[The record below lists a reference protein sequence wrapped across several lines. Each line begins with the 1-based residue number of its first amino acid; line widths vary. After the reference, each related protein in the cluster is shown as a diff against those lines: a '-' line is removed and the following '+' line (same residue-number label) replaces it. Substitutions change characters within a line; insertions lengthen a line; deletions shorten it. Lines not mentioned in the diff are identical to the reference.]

1 MSANLLVDLGN
12 TCQQGVTIAPANG
25 VGSSPASGVMIG
37 TPVDLANANT
47 FCNLQVTGGVSLSGS
62 FRLAVQTSPSLN
74 SGEFT
79 DPTSGLAQLPTSF
92 LSGGVMVCN
101 SGAGVSGSPFASG
114 LAQSAAFQRPH
125 RYARAIALSG
135 DQYNAPFCAQFVSQL
150 RTTGSGAG
158 FTFSPTSGVVN
169 V

>member
-1 MSANLLVDLGN
+1 MSANLLVDLGS

-25 VGSSPASGVMIG
+25 VGSSPASGVIVG

-47 FCNLQVTGGVSLSGS
+47 FCNLQVVGGVSQSGP
-62 FRLAVQTSPSLN
+62 FKVQVQTSPTLN
-74 SGEFT
+74 SGDFT

-114 LAQSAAFQRPH
+114 LSQSAAFQRPH
-125 RYARAIALSG
+125 RYARAIAMSG
-135 DQYNAPFCAQFVSQL
+135 DQYNAPVTATFISQL

-158 FTFSPTSGVVN
+158 FTFSPGSGVVN